1 MGASNARPRGLKA
14 RIEKLRLLRPP
25 MVIAVNGRFLQPG
38 SHEYEKH
45 LGALAGLL
53 SAEEIED
60 LLRARKSAV

>member
-1 MGASNARPRGLKA
+1 
-14 RIEKLRLLRPP
+14 

-38 SHEYEKH
+38 SPEYEKQ

-60 LLRARKSAV
+60 LFRARKSAV